1 MYSIKRKFTLK
12 CKAGLLR
19 AKKKCAKDC
28 AKKNGHYANIVAA
41 SAKLSGLPTSK
52 SVAPV

>member
-19 AKKKCAKDC
+19 AKKMRKRLR
-28 AKKNGHYANIVAA
+28 KKNGHYANIVAA